1 MRGKL
6 YGECP
11 GSPLSTPMLHRLQFL
26 EIRLGWGPFQIG
38 VETDRSS
45 EIAPG
50 TLNNHLPSPLMTIIL
65 SLREFQSKPMVSAVM
80 VTS

>member
-11 GSPLSTPMLHRLQFL
+11 GCPLALLTLHRLQFL
-26 EIRLGWGPFQIG
+26 GLRLGWGPFQIG

-45 EIAPG
+45 EIAPV
-50 TLNNHLPSPLMTIIL
+50 TQNNHLPSPLMKIIL